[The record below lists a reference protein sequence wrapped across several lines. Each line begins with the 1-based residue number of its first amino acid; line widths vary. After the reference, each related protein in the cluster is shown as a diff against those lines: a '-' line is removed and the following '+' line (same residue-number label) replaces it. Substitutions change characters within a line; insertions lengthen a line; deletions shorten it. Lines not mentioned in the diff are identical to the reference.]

1 MKKERNS
8 KSEELVRGEETQIYI
23 RVNIE
28 KEVTFLPGGVKLYVF
43 PAVVSPHQK
52 KQIKKRQQELRL
64 YVRRLSAV

>member
-8 KSEELVRGEETQIYI
+8 KSVELVRGEETQIYI

-28 KEVTFLPGGVKLYVF
+28 KEVTFLPGGVKSYVF

-52 KQIKKRQQELRL
+52 K
-64 YVRRLSAV
+64 